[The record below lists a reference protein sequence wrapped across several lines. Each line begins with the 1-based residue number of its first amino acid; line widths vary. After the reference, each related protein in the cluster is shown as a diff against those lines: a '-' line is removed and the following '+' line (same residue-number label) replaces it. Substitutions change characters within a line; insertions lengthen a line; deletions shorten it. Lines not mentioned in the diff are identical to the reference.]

1 MTPSA
6 PAGTGD
12 QGETGAMELRHLRYF
27 VAVADD
33 LSITRAAERLNIAQP
48 ALSHQIKSLE
58 TEIGTVLLQRL
69 SRGVALTEPG
79 RAFADDA
86 RAVLAAVD
94 AATIRARRIATGD
107 VGQIRIGFTSS
118 ASFHPLVTGAI
129 RDYRSAYP
137 DVQVELLEETT
148 ASLLAAF
155 RAGRVDVAFMRPDEG
170 EVDDFWARHLFD
182 EPMVVALPATHRL
195 ATGTDGVELS
205 DLANEGF
212 IVYPRRNG
220 RALYDGIMAACAA
233 AGFSPRIA
241 QNAPQLASVVNLVA
255 TGIALAIVPR
265 SMARLATEGVRYRP
279 ILGPAPVAPMTLV
292 RQPAPEMPHPRIFTE
307 LVLARV
313 KGGAAEG
320 SASSPEAV

>member
-1 MTPSA
+1 
-6 PAGTGD
+6 
-12 QGETGAMELRHLRYF
+12 MELRHLRYF

-58 TEIGTVLLQRL
+58 SEVGTALLQRL

-94 AATIRARRIATGD
+94 AAKTRARRIATGD

-118 ASFHPLVTGAI
+118 ASFHPVVTGAI

-137 DVQVELLEETT
+137 DVQIELVEETT

-170 EVDDFWARHLFD
+170 EDDDFWARHLFD

-195 ATGTDGVELS
+195 AAGTGGVELS
-205 DLANEGF
+205 ALANEGF

-233 AGFSPRIA
+233 AGFSPHIA

-265 SMARLATEGVRYRP
+265 SMARLATEGVRYRE
-279 ILGPAPVAPMTLV
+279 IRGPAPVAPMTLV
-292 RQPAPEMPHPRIFTE
+292 RQPAPEMPHPRIFTD

-313 KGGAAEG
+313 KGGVEG
-320 SASSPEAV
+320 V

>member
-1 MTPSA
+1 MR
-6 PAGTGD
+6 PAIAAKAGD

-58 TEIGTVLLQRL
+58 TEIGTALLQRL

-94 AATIRARRIATGD
+94 AAKTRARRIATGD

-155 RAGRVDVAFMRPDEG
+155 RAGRVDVAFMRPGEG
-170 EVDDFWARHLFD
+170 EADELWARHLFD

-195 ATGTDGVELS
+195 AAEAGAVGLADLS
-205 DLANEGF
+205 NEGF

-233 AGFSPRIA
+233 AGFSPHIA

-279 ILGPAPVAPMTLV
+279 ILGPVPVAPMTLV
-292 RQPAPEMPHPRIFTE
+292 RHPAPEMPHPRIFTD

-313 KGGAAEG
+313 KGGVEG
-320 SASSPEAV
+320 V

>member
-1 MTPSA
+1 MN
-6 PAGTGD
+6 PAVAAKAGD
-12 QGETGAMELRHLRYF
+12 QGGTGAMELRHLRYF

-58 TEIGTVLLQRL
+58 TEIGTALLQRL

-94 AATIRARRIATGD
+94 AAKSRALRIATGD
-107 VGQIRIGFTSS
+107 VGEIRIGFTSS

-137 DVQVELLEETT
+137 DVQVELVEETT

-170 EVDDFWARHLFD
+170 EVDDLWARHLFD
-182 EPMVVALPATHRL
+182 EPMVAALPATHRL
-195 ATGTDGVELS
+195 AAEPGPVGLADLS
-205 DLANEGF
+205 GEGF

-265 SMARLATEGVRYRP
+265 SMARLATEGVRYRE
-279 ILGPAPVAPMTLV
+279 IAGAGPVAPMTLV
-292 RQPAPEMPHPRIFTE
+292 RHPAPEMPHARIFTD

-313 KGGAAEG
+313 RSEG
-320 SASSPEAV
+320 EAP

>member
-1 MTPSA
+1 MPSPRTSA
-6 PAGTGD
+6 IVGLTDTSPAVSAKAGS

-58 TEIGTVLLQRL
+58 TEIGTALLQRL

-94 AATIRARRIATGD
+94 AAKTRALRIATGD
-107 VGQIRIGFTSS
+107 VGEIRIGFTSS
-118 ASFHPLVTGAI
+118 ASFHPLVTRTI

-155 RAGRVDVAFMRPDEG
+155 RAAGSTSPSCAP
-170 EVDDFWARHLFD
+170 ARARW
-182 EPMVVALPATHRL
+182 MNCGPATCSTSRWWWRCPRPTGSPPRPARVNL
-195 ATGTDGVELS
+195 AALS
-205 DLANEGF
+205 TEGF

-265 SMARLATEGVRYRP
+265 SMARLATEGVRYRA
-279 ILGPAPVAPMTLV
+279 ISG
-292 RQPAPEMPHPRIFTE
+292 RPR
-307 LVLARV
+307 
-313 KGGAAEG
+313 
-320 SASSPEAV
+320 SPR